1 MRRSATALLL
11 VLGIFALVLGGAL
24 RFYVHNQLAVAPLDP
39 DATTVSK
46 GSQMTVFYPG
56 TLKQRTDATLTATT
70 RVRGSL
76 VAPEAKVDGDVA
88 VWKVGIVI
96 EDDNG
101 TLVNASVDQ
110 VCLNRRTSESVSDCA
125 SQSIDDDKTAKHTG
139 LAYKFPFN
147 TQKKD
152 YEYFDSTLKASPVIR
167 FDSED
172 TVNGLPV
179 YRFVQSIPATKVE
192 DIDVPGDLVNGK
204 ASETVHAGMFYQNTR
219 TLWVE
224 PYSGAIVRDDEDV
237 RQVLRGPDGQ
247 DGTVLLSGKLVFTQ
261 ETVQAQVKTAKDAR
275 SQLQLIFD
283 TGPLVLLIA
292 GLLLVAGGVVLLV
305 TSGRGRPREV
315 PVQRFRRQQPVTT

>member
-56 TLKQRTDATLTATT
+56 TLKQRTDATLTATS

-76 VAPEAKVDGDVA
+76 TAPEAKPDGDTA
-88 VWKVGIVI
+88 VWSVGVVI
-96 EDDNG
+96 EDDNN
-101 TLVNASVDQ
+101 TLVSASVDK
-110 VCLNRRTSESVSDCA
+110 VCLNRRTSMSVSDCN
-125 SQSIDDDKTAKHTG
+125 SQSIDNEKVKHTG

-179 YRFVQSIPATKVE
+179 YRFVQAIPATKVE
-192 DIDVPGDLVNGK
+192 EEDVPGDLVNGQ
-204 ASETVHAGMFYQNTR
+204 ASETVHAGLFYQNTR

-237 RQVLRGPDGQ
+237 REVLRGPDGR
-247 DGTVLLSGKLVFTQ
+247 DGTVLLSGKLAFTQ
-261 ETVQAQVKTAKDAR
+261 QTVQDQVKTAKDAR
-275 SQLQLIFD
+275 SQLRLIFD

-292 GLLLVAGGVVLLV
+292 GLLLAAGGVVLLL
-305 TSGRGRPREV
+305 TSGPRRPKEV